1 MKYKGYTAV
10 IEVDEES
17 GMLHGRVI
25 GLRDGIHFQGET
37 VAKAKK
43 SFEESVDDYLN
54 FCASRSEA
62 PEKPFSGKFM
72 VRIPPALH
80 RTCRQGRST
89 SSESQRPHRANLGR
103 RIHSRKRGQTQNF
116 PNQVR
121 SHIAEKRGE
130 VETPTSQVCATIS
143 ITITSF
149 FHPSTGSSSK
159 LIHHE

>member
-1 MKYKGYTAV
+1 MMKYKGYTAV

-80 RTCRQGRST
+80 RALVAKAEAHHLSLNALIEQTLADAFTPENVVKPKT
-89 SSESQRPHRANLGR
+89 SRIKSEVISPKNAVKSKPRPRKSAQP
-103 RIHSRKRGQTQNF
+103 SR
-116 PNQVR
+116 
-121 SHIAEKRGE
+121 
-130 VETPTSQVCATIS
+130 
-143 ITITSF
+143 
-149 FHPSTGSSSK
+149 
-159 LIHHE
+159 